1 MPVVYL
7 SKLITPWVDKA
18 VGKVVSRRRGGED
31 GASGVEY
38 GLLVAA
44 IAAIIIVVVFTLG
57 RWVLDAFMDTCSSMD
72 GTGPADACADP
83 PAN

>member
-7 SKLITPWVDKA
+7 SKLIIPWVDKA

-44 IAAIIIVVVFTLG
+44 IAAIIVVVVFVLG
-57 RWVLDAFMDTCSSMD
+57 RWVLDAFTDTCTSM
-72 GTGPADACADP
+72 GGGPADDNCEEP
-83 PAN
+83 PAG